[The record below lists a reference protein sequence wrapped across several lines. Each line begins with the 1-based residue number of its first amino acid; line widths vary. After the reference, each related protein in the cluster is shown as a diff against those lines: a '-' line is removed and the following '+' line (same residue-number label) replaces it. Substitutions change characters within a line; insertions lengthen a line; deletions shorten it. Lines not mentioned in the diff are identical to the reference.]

1 MGASRTYYF
10 EFVQPIAA
18 NTSFFPNLL
27 NKFENEL
34 AMHYYKFFKYNL
46 GLVNK
51 VVGIIQFKERVGKTK
66 LERIGA
72 DYNLLFELQPV
83 SHPMVIPYL
92 CIRLLCEHH
101 NCCLESDIYVHGT
114 FSFGGHGRSVE
125 SMMRPY
131 IILLN
136 SFKLSGDIGD
146 AMLLEDGA
154 KICMYADALERLPYD
169 AI

>member
-10 EFVQPIAA
+10 EFVQPITA

-34 AMHYYKFFKYNL
+34 GMHYYKFFKYNL
-46 GLVNK
+46 CLVDK
-51 VVGIIQFKERVGKTK
+51 VVCIIHFKERVGKTK
-66 LERIGA
+66 LQRIGA
-72 DYNLLFELQPV
+72 NYNLLFELQPV
-83 SHPMVIPYL
+83 SHPMVIPHL
-92 CIRLLCEHH
+92 RIQLLCERH
-101 NCCLESDIYVHGT
+101 NCCLESDIYVHST
-114 FSFGGHGRSVE
+114 FSFGGRGRSVE

-136 SFKLSGDIGD
+136 NFKLSGDIGD
-146 AMLLEDGA
+146 AMLLDDGA
-154 KICMYADALERLPYD
+154 KICLYADALKRLPYD